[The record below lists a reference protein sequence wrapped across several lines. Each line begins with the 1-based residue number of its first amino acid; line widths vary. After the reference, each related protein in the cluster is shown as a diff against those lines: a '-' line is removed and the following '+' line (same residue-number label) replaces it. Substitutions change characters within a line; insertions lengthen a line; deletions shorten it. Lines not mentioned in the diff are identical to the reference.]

1 MLILTRKLK
10 QGIVIQDNIVI
21 TVLAVDGERVKL
33 GISAPAD
40 VVVLRQELCQA
51 VEEENRAA
59 AEFPRRQMNQVV
71 SALGRLQQPR
81 ETPDEC
87 GQTVSTEGKEDTEE
101 EKP

>member
-10 QGIVIQDNIVI
+10 QGIVIQNNIVV

-33 GISAPAD
+33 GITAPPD

-59 AEFPRRQMNQVV
+59 AGFPRDHV
-71 SALGRLQQPR
+71 SSVMQALTRLKAPQAGNRPVGSQQP
-81 ETPDEC
+81 
-87 GQTVSTEGKEDTEE
+87 GTEPGEE
-101 EKP
+101 R

>member
-10 QGIVIQDNIVI
+10 QGIVIQDNIVV

-33 GISAPAD
+33 GIAAPPD

-59 AEFPRRQMNQVV
+59 AGFPREQVSSVVQAFSRLKQPV
-71 SALGRLQQPR
+71 SG
-81 ETPDEC
+81 
-87 GQTVSTEGKEDTEE
+87 E
-101 EKP
+101 EKPTSKSRGEPGG

>member
-10 QGIVIQDNIVI
+10 QGIVIQDNIVV

-33 GISAPAD
+33 GITAPPD

-59 AEFPRRQMNQVV
+59 AGFPREQVTSV
-71 SALGRLQQPR
+71 MQAFTRLKPPR
-81 ETPDEC
+81 GETRPRAAKSQEP
-87 GQTVSTEGKEDTEE
+87 QS
-101 EKP
+101 